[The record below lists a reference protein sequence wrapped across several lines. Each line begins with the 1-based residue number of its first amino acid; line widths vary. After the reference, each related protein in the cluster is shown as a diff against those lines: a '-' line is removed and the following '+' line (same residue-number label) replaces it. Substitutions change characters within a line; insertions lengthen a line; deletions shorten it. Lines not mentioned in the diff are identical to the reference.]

1 MLLEA
6 GCRKRGRWK
15 GEGGSIDKGTG
26 RERKRKEQDSAA
38 AGGWRRIEGG
48 WGVRGKIHGKIAWL
62 LWLQHELSPVSAC
75 FLLAAFHNSFILGGD
90 TALSLCAPSL
100 MPRTHVAFF
109 SFLLLP
115 PPPFRPPANSS
126 RLPTAPYLSPFISLS
141 LCSYDEQ
148 QSRHT
153 RTDTLEACPIDLRAR
168 QRARCPDHRGILRW
182 LV

>member
-1 MLLEA
+1 MGPRFSSIPFYPSFVATGLSEAVIGNPMLLEA

-15 GEGGSIDKGTG
+15 GEGGSIDKGPG

-38 AGGWRRIEGG
+38 AGGWRRIERG

-109 SFLLLP
+109 PFLLLP
-115 PPPFRPPANSS
+115 PPPAGPPSADRRALSFP
-126 RLPTAPYLSPFISLS
+126 LYLSFSM
-141 LCSYDEQ
+141 
-148 QSRHT
+148 
-153 RTDTLEACPIDLRAR
+153 
-168 QRARCPDHRGILRW
+168 